1 MEKNKQLDDNKNIT
15 FNTSNSVSSNKVC
28 QRNTGACRQRKRGGK
43 VVARRKINF
52 KLANGCVCHTRPN
65 HVDNLFVQ
73 SVDQW
78 RKITTGTGH
87 SLEEKMKNEK
97 NQHFK
102 KKIKKIKKPY
112 NKLGIQSSLIF
123 SFENFHS
130 TFSFFK
136 FNSSKFT
143 IINKHDGVLSWEKKI

>member
-15 FNTSNSVSSNKVC
+15 FNTSNSVSSDKVC
-28 QRNTGACRQRKRGGK
+28 QRNTSACRQRKRGGK

-78 RKITTGTGH
+78 RKITTGSRD
-87 SLEEKMKNEK
+87 SLENQKIEK
-97 NQHFK
+97 NQNFK
-102 KKIKKIKKPY
+102 KTKKKK
-112 NKLGIQSSLIF
+112 NLQQTW
-123 SFENFHS
+123 HS
-130 TFSFFK
+130 K
-136 FNSSKFT
+136 
-143 IINKHDGVLSWEKKI
+143 